1 MMKSTKKIAKK
12 GYIRPQLLTYG
23 AIREITQSVGS
34 VKMLDGGTVMGLR
47 RSGIA

>member
-1 MMKSTKKIAKK
+1 MKSTEKASKKNYKS
-12 GYIRPQLLTYG
+12 PQLLTYG

-34 VKMLDGGTVMGLR
+34 VKMLDGGAIVGMR

>member
-1 MMKSTKKIAKK
+1 MMKATKKILKK
-12 GYIRPQLLTYG
+12 NYISPRLLTYG

-34 VKMLDGGTVMGLR
+34 VKMLDGGTVMGMR